1 MSIPSASDMR
11 RVSQGGARPS
21 HNPAFD
27 TILLKA
33 AKIVRE
39 AAKQG
44 HSSVAYSIP
53 DYVQGFPVYKM
64 RVCRDYL
71 SSVFATKGYVVE
83 HCAQSVVAIS
93 WATSEACAR
102 PQQQLMIEDAGA
114 LARTQDKF
122 AGLTL

>member
-11 RVSQGGARPS
+11 RVSEGGRAPA

-27 TILLKA
+27 AILVKA

-44 HSSVAYSIP
+44 HSSVAYRIP
-53 DYVQGFPVYKM
+53 EYVQGFPVYKM
-64 RVCRDYL
+64 IVCRDYL
-71 SSVFATKGYVVE
+71 CSVFETKGYSVE
-83 HCAQSVVAIS
+83 HCAPSVVAIS
-93 WATSEACAR
+93 WASQRTASSTTACR
-102 PQQQLMIEDAGA
+102 PLMIEDGPS
-114 LARTQDKF
+114 QDKF